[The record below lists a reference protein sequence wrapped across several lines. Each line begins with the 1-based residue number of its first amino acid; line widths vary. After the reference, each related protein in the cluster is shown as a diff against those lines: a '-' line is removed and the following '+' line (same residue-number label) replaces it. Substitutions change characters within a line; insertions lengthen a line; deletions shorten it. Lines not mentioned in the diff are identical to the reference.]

1 VERSAVYFTSQAD
14 SFDRPSTPPSPII
27 APFLYNSLITP
38 GRLPYVESVLLKVL
52 AEAIPMS
59 NPSIAAHELLCLYLK
74 SFYGLEDTR
83 VRKAAAK
90 TRPRPRRRGR
100 NPF

>member
-1 VERSAVYFTSQAD
+1 MR
-14 SFDRPSTPPSPII
+14 
-27 APFLYNSLITP
+27 
-38 GRLPYVESVLLKVL
+38 
-52 AEAIPMS
+52 

-74 SFYGLEDTR
+74 SFYGLEGCPSSTQLPAATNR

-90 TRPRPRRRGR
+90 TRPTPRRRGR